1 MVLMLRWGQ
10 SLAPAFA
17 FLGDFGAF
25 ELTELQ

>member
-1 MVLMLRWGQ
+1 MVLMLRRAQ
-10 SLAPAFA
+10 TLAPAFA